1 MGQQQS
7 SFVVEIASPRLG
19 TFQSL
24 PQTDPDEDER
34 NSSQWR
40 ITVNPCANFFS
51 ASDELKSLINK
62 LYRTQKLITPSEAK
76 YLCTALKC
84 IDISSDILLPLLT
97 VISNATAYTANQY
110 LFAQFGITENVAS
123 MMKNYYAALPNSP
136 KVMLLQCIANMAACK
151 ENIEILQPTIP
162 LVVKRLNS
170 SLDMERTVAF
180 QALTNLSYTIT
191 RSQVES
197 ILPAIPVCIKWLWEQ
212 GEANINSLRLLV
224 NLSCCPDMVPH
235 ILAAKTVTGLLSI
248 LDTDKSEILLRAVT
262 WLLCMSSA
270 VHALSL
276 TYEVI
281 APLNQDPFANP
292 NYTIYFSIYAPKGR
306 QELIKRLNGI
316 AVGNDETAMK
326 AKTLLEILGKIPEA
340 RSLLSN
346 LNRL

>member
-1 MGQQQS
+1 DQHFNS
-7 SFVVEIASPRLG
+7 RFLVHNAII
-19 TFQSL
+19 FQSL
-24 PQTDPDEDER
+24 PQSDPDEDER

-40 ITVNPCANFFS
+40 ITVNPSANFFS
-51 ASDELKSLINK
+51 TSDELKSLINK

-110 LFAQFGITENVAS
+110 LFAQFGITEKVAA
-123 MMKNYYAALPNSP
+123 MMKNYH
-136 KVMLLQCIANMAACK
+136 VMLLQCIANMAACR
-151 ENIEILQPTIP
+151 ENTEILQQTIP

-170 SLDMERTVAF
+170 SVDMERTVAF

-191 RSQVES
+191 RSQVET
-197 ILPAIPVCIKWLWEQ
+197 ILPAIPICLKRLWEK

-248 LDTDKSEILLRAVT
+248 LDTDKPEILLRAIT

-306 QELIKRLNGI
+306 QELIKRLNSI
-316 AVGNDETAMK
+316 AMGNDETALK
-326 AKTLLEILGKIPEA
+326 AKRLLETLGKIPEA